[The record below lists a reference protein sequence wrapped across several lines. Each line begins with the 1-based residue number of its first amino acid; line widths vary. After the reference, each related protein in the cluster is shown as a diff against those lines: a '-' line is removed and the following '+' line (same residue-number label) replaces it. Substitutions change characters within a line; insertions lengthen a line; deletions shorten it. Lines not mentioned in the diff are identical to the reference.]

1 MIAANILELVGH
13 TPMVRINHLNTNRKV
28 EVFLKLEMF
37 NPGGSV
43 KDRIA
48 KYMIERAERDGALT
62 KGKIV
67 IEPTSG
73 NTGIGLAITCAVKG
87 YKLILVMPETMT
99 MERRKILTIH
109 GAQIVLSP
117 GSKGMNGAE
126 DLAKEMV
133 QKNPEKYF
141 MPNQF
146 ANQYN
151 VLAHYET
158 TAEEVWKDT
167 EGRITHFVAG
177 IGTSGTLMGV
187 SKKLKTH
194 NPRIQI
200 IAVEP
205 HAETPI
211 QGLKNLQIQYV
222 PTILEESAIDEK
234 HYVRLEDAEETAR
247 LLAAKEGIFCGPS
260 SGGILYVALQKAK
273 EIERGIMVVVA
284 PDGGDK
290 YLSTEL
296 CNEDKCH
303 ECFRKYG
310 IS

>member
-1 MIAANILELVGH
+1 M
-13 TPMVRINHLNTNRKV
+13 
-28 EVFLKLEMF
+28 FLKLEMF
-37 NPGGSV
+37 NPGGSI

-48 KYMIERAERDGALT
+48 KYMIEHAEREGVLT
-62 KGKIV
+62 KEKTV

-73 NTGIGLAITCAVKG
+73 NTGIGLAIACAVKG
-87 YKLILVMPETMT
+87 YKLVLVMPETMT
-99 MERRKILTIH
+99 VERRKILTIH
-109 GAQIVLSP
+109 GAQIMLSP

-126 DLAKEMV
+126 DFARQMV

-146 ANQYN
+146 ANKYN

-158 TAEEVWKDT
+158 TAEEIWKDT
-167 EGRITHFVAG
+167 GGRITHFVAG

-187 SKKLKTH
+187 SKSLKIR
-194 NPRIQI
+194 NPRIKI

-205 HAETPI
+205 HAKTPI
-211 QGLKNLQIQYV
+211 QGLKNLETQYV
-222 PTILEESAIDEK
+222 PAIFEESAIDEK
-234 HYVRLEDAEETAR
+234 HYVKLEEAEESAR
-247 LLAAKEGIFCGPS
+247 LLAGKEGIFCGPS
-260 SGGILYVALQKAK
+260 TGAILHVALQKAK
-273 EIERGIMVVVA
+273 EMTRGLIVLVA
-284 PDGGDK
+284 PDGGEK

-296 CNEDKCH
+296 CDESKCR